1 MRLYSFFSLS
11 FAVILIFSQ
20 ELAVSERQ
28 RRQAQQERDEMA
40 DEIVNTATG
49 KSVSV
54 CVCAC
59 VEVYW
64 SRDILVFRDDGMHL
78 CVYALETT
86 QNNAFKVN
94 MK

>member
-1 MRLYSFFSLS
+1 MLPCLCNPEAILNVSFILFSLS
-11 FAVILIFSQ
+11 FAVILILSQ

-54 CVCAC
+54 CACFC
-59 VEVYW
+59 VEV
-64 SRDILVFRDDGMHL
+64 H
-78 CVYALETT
+78 
-86 QNNAFKVN
+86 
-94 MK
+94 